1 MPTGFTPNGDGKNDY
16 FKPFMVGITNLTYF
30 RVYNRWGQLMFS
42 TAKLNDGWDGRV
54 TGGEQPSGTYV
65 WMVQGTTRDGK
76 VITKKG
82 TVTLIR

>member
-1 MPTGFTPNGDGKNDY
+1 
-16 FKPFMVGITNLTYF
+16 VGIKKINYF

-42 TAKLNDGWDGRV
+42 TTRLYDGWDGKAGGIAQS
-54 TGGEQPSGTYV
+54 TGVYV
-65 WMVQGTTRDGK
+65 WMAQGITKDDK